1 MSILGVRTTWP
12 FEYWSDTSIHSN
24 QPGSTKEYR
33 MGWRNWGP
41 GEPNSGTTSTILF
54 KDDYFSAVN
63 YFWDDWM
70 GTSDEFSFACE
81 KDRRKG
87 NNYR

>member
-1 MSILGVRTTWP
+1 
-12 FEYWSDTSIHSN
+12 
-24 QPGSTKEYR
+24 

-41 GEPNSGTTSTILF
+41 GEPNSGTTATILF
-54 KDDYFSAVN
+54 QDSYFSAVN